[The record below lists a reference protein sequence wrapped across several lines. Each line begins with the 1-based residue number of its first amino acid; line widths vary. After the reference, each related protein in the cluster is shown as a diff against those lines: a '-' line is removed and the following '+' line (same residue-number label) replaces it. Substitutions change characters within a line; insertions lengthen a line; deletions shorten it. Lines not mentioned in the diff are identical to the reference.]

1 MKHLELWAQ
10 SDRHGK
16 MPDLTEMLKMRSNK
30 EAYRFYWMV
39 FGPLVYG
46 KDSYRKEVF
55 AQFMTVEMARKV
67 FTEND
72 EAWGLLVLE
81 DNWDMWWEMATEEYK
96 NHMRERNIDVPSSS
110 EEDSSTDTNGL
121 PKSQEEDVISEGGT
135 MDRRKIA
142 RKSVM
147 TQLYSSKKT
156 MGMNQQGFDRLELL
170 EEKVHNNREKDG
182 RVFYDYL
189 RYSFIQVIG
198 GELLEGTKEVVKTSK
213 KRVLGMM

>member
-1 MKHLELWAQ
+1 
-10 SDRHGK
+10 

-55 AQFMTVEMARKV
+55 APFMTVEMAAKV

-81 DNWDMWWEMATEEYK
+81 DNWEMWWEIATEEYK
-96 NHMRERNIDVPSSS
+96 KHMRDRNIEIPSSR
-110 EEDSSTDTNGL
+110 EKDSSTDKNGE
-121 PKSQEEDVISEGGT
+121 PKSQEQDVISEGGT
-135 MDRRKIA
+135 IDRRKIA

-147 TQLYSSKKT
+147 AQLYSSKKT

-170 EEKVHNNREKDG
+170 EEKVHNDREKDG
-182 RVFYDYL
+182 SVFL
-189 RYSFIQVIG
+189 
-198 GELLEGTKEVVKTSK
+198 
-213 KRVLGMM
+213 